1 MKTALIGLGRIGWGF
16 HLPELTKRGGF
27 SPVIVVDTS
36 VDRLAEAKQT
46 YGVDGYTD
54 YQEMLQKEKPELVV
68 IASPTHLHK
77 QHAIEAFHAGANV
90 FLDKPMAVNIEEARE
105 IADCAA
111 ACGRK
116 LMIYQP
122 HRVTAEAVVAKR
134 VLESGLLGRVYMI
147 KRANSGYNRRSDW
160 QAFTKY
166 GGGMLNNYGA
176 HYIDQMLYLTGAQIA
191 DITCHRQ
198 RAVSLGDADDVVKV
212 LMKTDENMTIDIDI
226 NQAAAF
232 PITPWQIFG
241 TLGAAI
247 VEQTPE
253 GGLQFTVKY
262 LVPEELPPLEVSDA
276 LIAKGRKYSQ
286 DPPLP
291 WHTQAFPIRSE
302 DARSFYDAC
311 YAYYAEDKEPLVPV
325 ADTLRVMEII
335 DRCHQLT
342 PDA

>member
-1 MKTALIGLGRIGWGF
+1 MKTALIGLGRVGWGF

-27 SPVIVVDTS
+27 SPVVVVDTS

-54 YQEMLQKEKPELVV
+54 YREMLQKEKPELVV
-68 IASPTHLHK
+68 IASPTLLHK
-77 QHAIEAFHAGANV
+77 QHAIEALHAGANV
-90 FLDKPMAVNIEEARE
+90 FLDKPMAVNLGEARE

-122 HRVTAEAVVAKR
+122 HRVTAEAIVAKR
-134 VLESGLLGRVYMI
+134 VLESGLMGRIFMI
-147 KRANSGYNRRSDW
+147 KRSNSGYTRRSDW

-176 HYIDQMLYLTGAQIA
+176 HYIDQMLYLTGAKIA
-191 DITCHRQ
+191 DIACHRQ
-198 RAVSLGDADDVVKV
+198 RAASLGDADDVVKI
-212 LMKTDENMTIDIDI
+212 LLKTDENMTIDIDI

-247 VEQTPE
+247 MEQTPE
-253 GGLQFTVKY
+253 GQQFTVKY
-262 LVPEELPPLEVSDA
+262 LVPEELPPLEASEE

-291 WHTQAFPIRSE
+291 WHTRAFPIRPE
-302 DARSFYDAC
+302 DAKSFYDAC
-311 YAYYAEDKEPLVPV
+311 YAYYAEDKAPLVPV

-335 DRCHQLT
+335 DRCHRLT
-342 PDA
+342 PEV